1 METDNLK
8 QVDFQIAGIAIEMKK
23 KKTLLGKSNHF
34 CNKIINLSLSL
45 SQLFLKNKFYLLFII
60 RIGVL
65 SLLEKRNLNFL
76 IRNSSLK
83 IVLGTSLFFVK
94 GFNTRN
100 KLLLFLLCW
109 FLLFLFLI
117 FTPKSSWALM
127 FLLVLLHV
135 NNIYTINVHSKIT
148 KLFPSLFVTF

>member
-8 QVDFQIAGIAIEMKK
+8 QVDFQIAGIAIEME

-45 SQLFLKNKFYLLFII
+45 SQLFLKDKFYLLFII

-76 IRNSSLK
+76 IRNPSLK

-94 GFNTRN
+94 GFNTRK
-100 KLLLFLLCW
+100 KLLLFLLC
-109 FLLFLFLI
+109 
-117 FTPKSSWALM
+117 
-127 FLLVLLHV
+127 
-135 NNIYTINVHSKIT
+135 
-148 KLFPSLFVTF
+148 

>member
-8 QVDFQIAGIAIEMKK
+8 QVDFQIAGIAIGMEK
-23 KKTLLGKSNHF
+23 KKTPLGKSNHF
-34 CNKIINLSLSL
+34 CNKIIKLSLSL
-45 SQLFLKNKFYLLFII
+45 SQLFLKDKFYLLFII

-76 IRNSSLK
+76 IRNPSLK

-109 FLLFLFLI
+109 FLLFLFLF

>member
-23 KKTLLGKSNHF
+23 KKKTLLGKSNHF
-34 CNKIINLSLSL
+34 GNKIINLSLPL

-83 IVLGTSLFFVK
+83 IVLGTSLFFAK
-94 GFNTRN
+94 SFNTRK
-100 KLLLFLLCW
+100 KLLLFLLC
-109 FLLFLFLI
+109 
-117 FTPKSSWALM
+117 
-127 FLLVLLHV
+127 
-135 NNIYTINVHSKIT
+135 
-148 KLFPSLFVTF
+148 